1 MTNNDRNSQKVT
13 PRQAEIV
20 AIVGQNGYTTLES
33 LANRFAV
40 SMQSV
45 RRDIIQLDQM
55 RLIQRFHGG
64 AGPSDSTIRLGY
76 QEKRARSAEAKAK
89 IAKRAVELIPDAATI
104 YLDVGTTVEALAQEL
119 RGRQAGLRVF
129 TTSLATG
136 MILAGEQD
144 LELHVIG
151 GTSRGADGSLAGAT
165 TVAMISSIRF
175 DLAFIGYSGFDDDG
189 TIMDYDLEKIA
200 VKQAAIRRSDKP
212 IAIGDQSKF
221 EQHAIAQ
228 IASPRYFSNLVSDAS
243 PPSRLAEM
251 FSSSGLEIVIA

>member
-1 MTNNDRNSQKVT
+1 MTNEDRQSQNIT
-13 PRQAEIV
+13 SRQAEIV
-20 AIVGQNGYTTLES
+20 AIVGENGYTTLES
-33 LANRFAV
+33 LASRFSV

-76 QEKRARSAEAKAK
+76 QEKRARSAEAKIK
-89 IAKRAVELIPDAATI
+89 IAKRAVQLIPDGATI

-119 RGRQAGLRVF
+119 RGRQAGIRVF

-136 MILAGEQD
+136 MVLAGEQD
-144 LELHVIG
+144 LELHVVG

-175 DLAFIGYSGFDDDG
+175 DISFIGYSGFDDDG

-200 VKQAAIRRSDKP
+200 VKQAAIRRSDKS
-212 IAIGDQSKF
+212 IAVGDQSKF
-221 EQHAIAQ
+221 EHHAIAQ
-228 IASPRYFSNLVSDAS
+228 IAAPRSFSKLVSDAQ

-251 FSSSGLEIVIA
+251 FSSSGLEVVIA